1 MQQIQSIF
9 LFIDFLWIYNRL
21 VCNALGSGGLF
32 VRKVTS
38 CYFKSRT
45 LSLVSPLG
53 GRKFREQFVLRKLL
67 SSRGS
72 SRIHQ
77 PQPTPKWHHHQT
89 TPFSAKITFRPIKPA
104 QNNWHSANLI
114 STRRS
119 PRFGVFWTI
128 AKRHRSVNWTFLAR
142 NALLMSSSAPTS
154 HSIYAST
161 KISVSLLLM
170 NWIFN

>member
-53 GRKFREQFVLRKLL
+53 AVAPHESINPNRPP
-67 SSRGS
+67 SD
-72 SRIHQ
+72 I
-77 PQPTPKWHHHQT
+77 T
-89 TPFSAKITFRPIKPA
+89 TKPPPSTKITFRPIKPA